1 MHPRSSSIGVALGA
15 VLCTFLF
22 ATAAG
27 AQALWVRPLAGP
39 LGGPGSA
46 DGYGSVARFYS
57 PRGVAVTAS
66 GDTAFVA
73 DMDNSTIRK
82 IDLTTGA
89 VSTLAG
95 LARQP
100 GSADGVGSAARFR
113 FPYGVA
119 VDASGTTV
127 FVVDTHN
134 HTIRA
139 IDVATGTVSTLAGTA
154 LQTGSADGVGTAATF
169 NYPTGLAVNATG
181 TTVFVADGTNHTIR
195 RLDVATR
202 TVTTLAGTAGAYGY
216 ADGVG
221 SAARFNG
228 PYGITTDAAGTVL
241 YVGEPY
247 NNAIRKIEV
256 ATGLVTT
263 LVSAAIGSPTGVAT
277 DAAGIV
283 VFATDGSFR
292 LFRVNT
298 STGASDLLA
307 GALYYSGSADGTGT
321 DARFT
326 NPYGVATDAAGA
338 TLYVADTTNDTIRR
352 VVVATA
358 AVATQAGRA
367 PATGGER
374 PTDGVGSQARFTWP
388 RGVAVDAAG
397 TTAYVAEA
405 TDGCRIRQI
414 NLATG
419 ATTTLAGG
427 ASCGYADGVGEAALF
442 HPTGIAVTGD
452 GTVAF
457 VADPLSHTIRRI
469 DVASRTVTTLAG
481 LAWSYGY
488 DDGIG
493 SAARF
498 YNPSWIAADAAGT
511 TVFVTGTWDAAIR
524 KIDVATQTVTTLAG
538 VGNQTGT
545 ADGIGSNARF
555 TALSGIAVDASGSKV
570 FVFDNRCVRQV
581 VVSTREV
588 TTLAGSCGVRG
599 TTDGAGSAARFED
612 AQGIAT
618 DAAGT
623 RVYIADTVSHTVR
636 QVRVSTRAVTTVAG
650 VAGSVGSSF
659 GVGPAARLSTPYGV
673 AVDGATR
680 HVLITEYDA
689 GKVRTAVPVTPR
701 AGNFDSDG
709 WTDVAVYRPASGTWF
724 SLDSSTGWQTYRY
737 QGWGIEAEG
746 DTPVGGDF
754 DGDGIMDPVIFRPTY
769 GTWFILKSAANYTDW
784 QWFGW
789 GSATDTPVPGDYDGD
804 GITDAAVYRPSTGE
818 WYIRPSSGAPPWS
831 VTFGQGGD
839 VLVPGD
845 YDGDR
850 ATDIAVYRPASGTWF
865 VLPSSTHF
873 TQLVYWGWGVEAEGD
888 QPAPGDYDGDGKLD
902 PTVYRPASG
911 TWFVLTSSSNYTSWL
926 WTGWGD
932 ATDVLAPGDYD
943 GDGAT
948 DFAVYRPSTGTWYV
962 KPSSGVAWLGIAFG
976 ATGDVPLQGIR

>member
-1 MHPRSSSIGVALGA
+1 MHPRSSSTGIVLGA

-22 ATAAG
+22 AVAAG
-27 AQALWVRPLAGP
+27 AQSLWVRPLAGP

-82 IDLTTGA
+82 IDLATGA

-100 GSADGVGSAARFR
+100 GSADGVGSASRFTY
-113 FPYGVA
+113 PYGVA

-127 FVVDTHN
+127 FVADTHN

-139 IDVATGTVSTLAGTA
+139 IDAVTGTVSTLAGLA
-154 LQTGSADGVGTAATF
+154 LHTGSADGVGTAAAF
-169 NYPTGLAVNATG
+169 NYPTGLAVNAAG
-181 TTVFVADGTNHTIR
+181 TTVFVADYSNHTIR

-202 TVTTLAGTAGAYGY
+202 TVITLAGMAGAYGL

-228 PYGITTDAAGTVL
+228 PYGITTDTAGTVL

-247 NNAIRKIEV
+247 NSAIRKIEV

-263 LVSAAIGSPTGVAT
+263 LVSGALGGVSGVAA
-277 DAAGIV
+277 DAAGSV

-298 STGASDLLA
+298 TTGASDLLA
-307 GALYYSGSADGTGT
+307 GALYYHGSADGTGT
-321 DARFT
+321 NARFR
-326 NPYGVATDAAGA
+326 NPYGVATDAAGV
-338 TLYVADTTNDTIRR
+338 TLYVADTGNDTIRR
-352 VVVATA
+352 VVVTTA
-358 AVATQAGRA
+358 AVTTQAGRA
-367 PATGGER
+367 PAMAGE
-374 PTDGVGSQARFTWP
+374 PAVDGVGSQARFTWP
-388 RGVAVDAAG
+388 LGVAVDSAG
-397 TTAYVAEA
+397 TTAYVAEG
-405 TDGCRIRQI
+405 TGGCGIRQI

-427 ASCGYADGVGEAALF
+427 ATCGYADGVGEAARF
-442 HPTGIAVTGD
+442 QPGGIAVTGD

-457 VADPLSHTIRRI
+457 VADQGSNTIRRI
-469 DVASRTVTTLAG
+469 DIASRTVTTLAG
-481 LAWSYGY
+481 LAGAYGY

-498 YNPSWIAADAAGT
+498 YNPSWVAVDAAGT
-511 TVFVTGTWDAAIR
+511 TVFVTARWDAAIR
-524 KIDVATQTVTTLAG
+524 MIDVATQAVTTLAG
-538 VGNQTGT
+538 VSSQVGT

-555 TALSGIAVDASGSKV
+555 TALFGVAVDASGAMV
-570 FVFDNRCVRQV
+570 FVFDYRCVRQV
-581 VVSTREV
+581 VVATRAV
-588 TTLAGSCGVRG
+588 TTLAGSCGVGG
-599 TTDGAGSAARFED
+599 TTDGVGSAARFED

-623 RVYIADTVSHTVR
+623 RVYVADTVSHTVR

-650 VAGSVGSSF
+650 VAASVGSSF
-659 GVGPAARLSTPYGV
+659 GVGPAAKLSTPYAV

-737 QGWGIEAEG
+737 QGWGIEAQG
-746 DTPVGGDF
+746 DKPVRGDF

-769 GTWFILKSAANYTDW
+769 GTWFILKSSSNYTDW
-784 QWFGW
+784 TWFGW
-789 GSATDTPVPGDYDGD
+789 GTATDAPVPGDFDGD
-804 GITDAAVYRPSTGE
+804 GVTDAAVYRPSSGE
-818 WYIRPSSGAPPWS
+818 WYIRPSSGATPWS
-831 VTFGQGGD
+831 VTFGEVGD

-850 ATDIAVYRPASGTWF
+850 VTDIAVYRPATGTWF

-873 TQLVYWGWGVEAEGD
+873 TQLVYWGWGVEAEDD
-888 QPAPGDYDGDGKLD
+888 QPAPGDYDGDGKVD

-911 TWFVLTSSSNYTSWL
+911 TWFVLTSSSNYTGWL
-926 WTGWGD
+926 WTGWGNAED
-932 ATDVLAPGDYD
+932 ALAPGDYD
-943 GDGAT
+943 GDATT
-948 DFAVYRPSTGTWYV
+948 DFAVYRPLTGTWYV

-976 ATGDVPLQGIR
+976 AAGDIPLQGVR